1 MRAKLLI
8 TYTTMNKK
16 NNKKAENPEVEQPQ
30 VEEPQIEQPVTEQP
44 EVEEPEVEQPEAEQE
59 TEQPEAEVESEL
71 EPEPEPE
78 DNRPA
83 YVKELME
90 KGVVII
96 QGRSRGELDDKLA
109 AIPSDVNFYTG
120 AVGQY
125 MGTGLYRIQV
135 NIKED

>member
-1 MRAKLLI
+1 MSKP
-8 TYTTMNKK
+8 K
-16 NNKKAENPEVEQPQ
+16 NKKAEAPEVENPQ
-30 VEEPQIEQPVTEQP
+30 VETP
-44 EVEEPEVEQPEAEQE
+44 EVQQPAPKPEPEPD
-59 TEQPEAEVESEL
+59 P

-78 DNRPA
+78 PA
-83 YVKELME
+83 PEPEPENKYPNYVKELLD
-90 KGVVII
+90 KGVVVI
-96 QGRSRGELDDKLA
+96 QGRSRDELDEKLA

>member
-1 MRAKLLI
+1 
-8 TYTTMNKK
+8 MNKK
-16 NNKKAENPEVEQPQ
+16 NNKKAEKPEVEQPQ
-30 VEEPQIEQPVTEQP
+30 VEEPQIEQPVTEQPESEQP

-90 KGVVII
+90 KGVAVI

-120 AVGQY
+120 HVDHY
-125 MGTGLYRIQV
+125 IGTGLFRVQV
-135 NIKED
+135 NLKES

>member
-1 MRAKLLI
+1 MSKK
-8 TYTTMNKK
+8 TNKK
-16 NNKKAENPEVEQPQ
+16 TDSPEVEQTK
-30 VEEPQIEQPVTEQP
+30 VETSQ
-44 EVEEPEVEQPEAEQE
+44 
-59 TEQPEAEVESEL
+59 
-71 EPEPEPE
+71 
-78 DNRPA
+78 PA
-83 YVKELME
+83 YVQELKE
-90 KGVVII
+90 KGVVVI

>member
-1 MRAKLLI
+1 M
-8 TYTTMNKK
+8 
-16 NNKKAENPEVEQPQ
+16 ENPQ
-30 VEEPQIEQPVTEQP
+30 VETP
-44 EVEEPEVEQPEAEQE
+44 EVQQPA
-59 TEQPEAEVESEL
+59 PKP

-78 DNRPA
+78 PA
-83 YVKELME
+83 PEPEPENNYPNYVKELLD
-90 KGVVII
+90 KGVVVI
-96 QGRSRGELDDKLA
+96 QGRSRDELDEKLA

>member
-16 NNKKAENPEVEQPQ
+16 NNKKAENPEVEQTK
-30 VEEPQIEQPVTEQP
+30 VENAQ
-44 EVEEPEVEQPEAEQE
+44 
-59 TEQPEAEVESEL
+59 
-71 EPEPEPE
+71 
-78 DNRPA
+78 PA
-83 YVKELME
+83 YVQELLE
-90 KGVVII
+90 KGVVVI

>member
-1 MRAKLLI
+1 MS
-8 TYTTMNKK
+8 KK
-16 NNKKAENPEVEQPQ
+16 TKTKAENPEAEQPK
-30 VEEPQIEQPVTEQP
+30 VENT
-44 EVEEPEVEQPEAEQE
+44 
-59 TEQPEAEVESEL
+59 
-71 EPEPEPE
+71 
-78 DNRPA
+78 RPA
-83 YVKELME
+83 YVKELLE
-90 KGVVII
+90 KGVVVI

>member
-1 MRAKLLI
+1 MS
-8 TYTTMNKK
+8 KK
-16 NNKKAENPEVEQPQ
+16 TKTKAENPEAEQPKS
-30 VEEPQIEQPVTEQP
+30 
-44 EVEEPEVEQPEAEQE
+44 E
-59 TEQPEAEVESEL
+59 TTQ
-71 EPEPEPE
+71 
-78 DNRPA
+78 PA
-83 YVKELME
+83 YVQELIE
-90 KGVVII
+90 KGVVVI